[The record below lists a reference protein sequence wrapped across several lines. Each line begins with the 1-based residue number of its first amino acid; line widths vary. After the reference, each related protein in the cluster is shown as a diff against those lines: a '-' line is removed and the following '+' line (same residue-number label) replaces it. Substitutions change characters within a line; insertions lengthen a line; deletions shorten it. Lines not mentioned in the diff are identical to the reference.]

1 VSSSDENVHHGTK
14 EPSGD
19 ELDVRLP
26 CCIAAG
32 FSSPAENT
40 TNTRSIRSYYKNIK
54 NEHSDYVAGSDEI
67 SSSGQISNF
76 KTFVSRK
83 RFELMQRDVP

>member
-1 VSSSDENVHHGTK
+1 VTSSEENVHHGTN

-32 FSSPAENT
+32 FSSPAET
-40 TNTRSIRSYYKNIK
+40 QGTQ
-54 NEHSDYVAGSDEI
+54 G
-67 SSSGQISNF
+67 
-76 KTFVSRK
+76 
-83 RFELMQRDVP
+83 